1 MDNYEIELEKNKK
14 RNENYIQEFEAW
26 LKEKNLAPKTIKKHL
41 SNIELYL
48 NEYLNYYEITK
59 MEDGIFDVYSFLNDW
74 FIRKCLWASKF
85 SIKENASSIK
95 KFYQCMSEK
104 EYVKVEDYKLLCKE
118 IKDNMEEF
126 LDSINA
132 YDDGSYYDMFM

>member
-1 MDNYEIELEKNKK
+1 MDNYEIKLEKNKK
-14 RNENYIQEFEAW
+14 RNENYIQEFEVW
-26 LKEKNLAPKTIKKHL
+26 LHEKNLAPKTIKKHL

-48 NEYLNYYEITK
+48 NEYLNYYEIIK
-59 MEDGIFDVYSFLNDW
+59 MEDSISEVYSFLNDW
-74 FIRKCLWASKF
+74 FISKCMWASKS

-104 EYVKVEDYKLLCKE
+104 EYIKVEDYKLLCKE

-126 LDSINA
+126 LDSVNT
-132 YDDGSYYDMFM
+132 YDDGSYYDLFM